1 MPVKVKW
8 VIAFGIGLL
17 LLWLGWV
24 LPIFLTTFHVALC
37 VVLVFIILMQSGSA
51 TDLAGAFGGAGSQ
64 TAFGPRSAATFLTKA
79 TVWCATMFM
88 LTSLVISLHQ
98 VGGGVPGVNSVLSK
112 TATPAPAKSAP
123 APTQPKPAAPITLPP
138 ATPAPAAPT
147 PAKPKQ

>member
-1 MPVKVKW
+1 MPARVKW
-8 VIAFGIGLL
+8 FIAFGIGLL

-37 VVLVFIILMQSGSA
+37 VVLVFIIMMQSGSA

-79 TVWCATMFM
+79 TVWCAAMFM

-98 VGGGVPGVNSVLSK
+98 PGVGVPGVSSVLSK
-112 TATPAPAKSAP
+112 TAAPKPAQS
-123 APTQPKPAAPITLPP
+123 APTQPKPAAPVTLPP
-138 ATPAPAAPT
+138 ATPAPTT
-147 PAKPKQ
+147 PVKPKQ